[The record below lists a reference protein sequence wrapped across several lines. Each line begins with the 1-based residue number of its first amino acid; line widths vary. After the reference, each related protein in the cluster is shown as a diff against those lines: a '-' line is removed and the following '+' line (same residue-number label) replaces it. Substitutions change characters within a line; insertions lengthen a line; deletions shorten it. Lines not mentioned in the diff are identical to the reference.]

1 MAAKEKFRIGVS
13 EEDHDVLLSICDTL
27 NSMAD
32 PKDQNGF
39 SFNVKEE
46 RLTISVYRCRNSF
59 SSFEVTLKTT
69 SLDEEKLLPLN
80 ALFRKCILE
89 FQYDSSKNE
98 IVISLPEE
106 YTHTKEVQLDNSN
119 ENREKISCIIALRKP
134 FPMLKH
140 IVSLLNL
147 IKIKKVLT
155 INQHL
160 LSISA
165 IGRNIAVNVKAHVLR
180 PYENMNLP
188 AFCSKFNYLSAL
200 GLADFDFEVLKLNST
215 AELLQVTVF
224 VPEDEDRRKK
234 YYETVELLNSIS
246 SFNEHE

>member
-1 MAAKEKFRIGVS
+1 MAAKEKFRIVVS
-13 EEDHDVLLSICDTL
+13 EEDHDVILSICDTL
-27 NSMAD
+27 NSLSD

-39 SFNVKEE
+39 SFNVKED
-46 RLTISVYRCRNSF
+46 RLIISVYRCRNSF
-59 SSFEVTLKTT
+59 SSFEVALKTT
-69 SLDEEKLLPLN
+69 SLDEEKLLALN

-89 FQYDSSKNE
+89 FQYDSDKNE

-119 ENREKISCIIALRKP
+119 ENQEKISCIIALRKP

-155 INQHL
+155 INQRI

-165 IGRNIAVNVKAHVLR
+165 IGRNIAINVKAHVLR
-180 PYENMNLP
+180 YENMNLP

-200 GLADFDFEVLKLNST
+200 GLADFDFEVLNLNSS

-234 YYETVELLNSIS
+234 YYEIVELLNSIS

>member
-59 SSFEVTLKTT
+59 SSFEVALKTT

>member
-39 SFNVKEE
+39 SFNVKED
-46 RLTISVYRCRNSF
+46 RLIISVYRCRNSF
-59 SSFEVTLKTT
+59 SSFEVALKTT
-69 SLDEEKLLPLN
+69 SLDEEKLLALN

-89 FQYDSSKNE
+89 FQYDSDKNE

-106 YTHTKEVQLDNSN
+106 YTHAKEVQHIKSVNSC
-119 ENREKISCIIALRKP
+119 EKISCIIALRKP

-200 GLADFDFEVLKLNST
+200 GLAEFDFEVLKLNST
-215 AELLQVTVF
+215 AAVSYTHLTLPTTSRV
-224 VPEDEDRRKK
+224 
-234 YYETVELLNSIS
+234 
-246 SFNEHE
+246 

>member
-1 MAAKEKFRIGVS
+1 MAAKEKFRIVVS
-13 EEDHDVLLSICDTL
+13 EEDHDVILSICDTL
-27 NSMAD
+27 NSLSD

-39 SFNVKEE
+39 SFNVKED
-46 RLTISVYRCRNSF
+46 RLIISVYRCRNSF
-59 SSFEVTLKTT
+59 SSFEVALKTT
-69 SLDEEKLLPLN
+69 SLDEEKLLALN

-89 FQYDSSKNE
+89 FQYDSDIYV
-98 IVISLPEE
+98 IVFSLP
-106 YTHTKEVQLDNSN
+106 VDNSN
-119 ENREKISCIIALRKP
+119 ENQEKISCIIALRKP

-155 INQHL
+155 INQRI

-165 IGRNIAVNVKAHVLR
+165 IGRNIAINVKAHVLR
-180 PYENMNLP
+180 YENMNLP

-200 GLADFDFEVLKLNST
+200 GLADFDFEVLNLNSS

>member
-39 SFNVKEE
+39 SFNVKED
-46 RLTISVYRCRNSF
+46 RLIISVYRCRNSF
-59 SSFEVTLKTT
+59 SSFEVALKTT
-69 SLDEEKLLPLN
+69 SLDEEKLLALN

-89 FQYDSSKNE
+89 FQYDSDKNE

-106 YTHTKEVQLDNSN
+106 YTHAKEVQHIKSVNSC
-119 ENREKISCIIALRKP
+119 EKISCIIALRKP

-200 GLADFDFEVLKLNST
+200 GLAEFDFEVLKLNST

-224 VPEDEDRRKK
+224 VPEDEERRKN